1 MVYPIEIFL
10 KIVASFSR
18 FPRTP
23 KNHMSKILFFCYVRW
38 RSLLRITI
46 WFWVWFENHQMLK
59 IAQLTLKICF
69 WKFISSFETWWYFLG
84 FCLAYLNKEKRRAK
98 KPQKFSK
105 NELELIFVTLNQE
118 QMNKIR
124 SQINIR
130 AFTK

>member
-23 KNHMSKILFFCYVRW
+23 KNDMSKILFFSYVRW

-84 FCLAYLNKEKRRAK
+84 FCLAYSNKEKRRAK
-98 KPQKFSK
+98 KAQKFSK
-105 NELELIFVTLNQE
+105 NELEFIFVTLNQE

-124 SQINIR
+124 SPINIR